1 MNKLKLLFSAL
12 TVAFAILGLTKALS
26 TDITMPIT
34 FVCLATTMFITS
46 KEYKDKQQKNSAIY
60 FLLLGVFLLVVTAYN
75 VASIIWGIYKA
86 ASNCRR
92 GKYVSYH

>member
-1 MNKLKLLFSAL
+1 MKNLKLFFSAL

-46 KEYKDKQQKNSAIY
+46 KEYKDKQQKTTAIY
-60 FLLLGVFLLVVTAYN
+60 FLLLGVFLLAVTLYN
-75 VASIIWGIYKA
+75 VVSIVWGI
-86 ASNCRR
+86 
-92 GKYVSYH
+92 